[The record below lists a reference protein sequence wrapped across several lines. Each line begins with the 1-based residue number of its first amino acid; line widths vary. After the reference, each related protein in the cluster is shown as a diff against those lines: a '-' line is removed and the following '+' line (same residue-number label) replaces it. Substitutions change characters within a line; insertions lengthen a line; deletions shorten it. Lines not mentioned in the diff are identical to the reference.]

1 MSLKSTGHALTG
13 GDPTN
18 TNMQP
23 AHGTLL
29 HDGQSFDGR
38 EYQRGDPVA
47 IVDDGARESLADA
60 IQILNLRNNEYMLVL
75 LKAVCWVPTHTEQ
88 RSGTTFLLTL
98 YGPNLD
104 FRHSNSESPQ
114 MGYRGIASLFGSCV
128 YVGREVMLEG
138 NLSRVNLDPANRVS
152 LFTAQWDA
160 LSVYSELLQPA
171 LTPSSSSCASS
182 RSPSESGD
190 DFPPPRFYRLQ
201 GRRDSAIEI
210 RDPESP
216 VYRSSAGKKSTSPKP
231 LFARTASFATKY
243 NTRIAAETPSP
254 KRGQYKISTP
264 TWSDLGS
271 DDDFSF
277 DVDAAFNFDPTFP
290 DNLDLCI
297 NEPQFDNLIAESDL
311 QVNFVFMPQNEG
323 ETFASGHPEQQR
335 SDGNVQE
342 PLWPTHGIPAGH
354 ENSWDPLQMPPQHA
368 PEMRQ
373 QQLPMPQRQQQQ
385 SARQGP
391 QMDYYEPYRLAEDQ
405 TSSHMHPGAAAH
417 HPHQPEASHIPNDPR
432 AGYMP
437 SQLPPATTQPI
448 QGFQV
453 QPRYP
458 EQSGRLPA
466 PGGPTSSFPTPQ
478 EVHIIQSNRHD
489 PRQPHSL
496 ASSSY
501 SPVHEGTLPSS
512 SHSQQPRRSPLPEE
526 SRVSSTRGTPVMAR
540 RAPAQP
546 VHTFSPIGLV
556 DSFRQSAQAHI
567 STLESHYEQLQKS
580 STGGDQL
587 RQASEALQVA
597 RRTTDDSLQ
606 LLNLLQPITGIP
618 LKGTEKRLQSLAD
631 QIVDA
636 MKSLL
641 PNSSDASEQS
651 VEKMGQK
658 VQSLKDFIEYVEG
671 VHPEVVKRPQNP
683 AATTA
688 TTSDKSKN
696 ASVTTAGRVPS
707 APASVSSQTA
717 EESDSCRWVDGQAT
731 PPPDRSSAMA
741 QNRDRS
747 RMFRDMTNAH
757 GRRPEPRVNTGPEF
771 YPPTSYSQPASRIHS
786 PMASHATPA
795 EPQHPAGHG
804 FFQQS
809 LPTPLQHTIQMPDF
823 GASLQSRPMQAYP
836 PPSSVEMMRPMQPVP
851 SMPPQQHY
859 TTQQETSFYLRPNP
873 PDSLYSANGAEMSQ
887 GAYAPR
893 SPLSFQP
900 GPAPAQSGYYQDV
913 RSTLPDRRTV
923 RQDRPAPYSLN
934 YRDQRRRRGSQ

>member
-1 MSLKSTGHALTG
+1 MSMESISHTFMS
-13 GDPTN
+13 GDPMN

-23 AHGTLL
+23 AHGTLR
-29 HDGQSFDGR
+29 HDGQSLDGR

-104 FRHSNSESPQ
+104 FSHSNSERPQ
-114 MGYRGIASLFGSCV
+114 MGYRGIATLFGSCV

-160 LSVYSELLQPA
+160 ISVHSELQQPA
-171 LTPSSSSCASS
+171 LTPSASSCASS

-190 DFPPPRFYRLQ
+190 DAPPPRFYRLQ

-216 VYRSSAGKKSTSPKP
+216 IYKSSNGRKSISPKP
-231 LFARTASFATKY
+231 LFTHTASFATKY
-243 NTRIAAETPSP
+243 NIPIAAETPSP
-254 KRGQYKISTP
+254 KRGYYETNTP
-264 TWSDLGS
+264 AWSDLGS

-277 DVDAAFNFDPTFP
+277 DADAAFNFDPAFP
-290 DNLDLCI
+290 DSLDLCI
-297 NEPQFDNLIAESDL
+297 NEPHFGNLMADSDL

-323 ETFASGHPEQQR
+323 DNFASGHPEQQR
-335 SDGNVQE
+335 SEGNAQE
-342 PLWPTHGIPAGH
+342 PLWSTHGIPAGH
-354 ENSWDPLQMPPQHA
+354 ENAWDSLQVPPQHA
-368 PEMRQ
+368 SEMRQ
-373 QQLPMPQRQQQQ
+373 QQPPTPQRQQQLPT
-385 SARQGP
+385 RQGP
-391 QMDYYEPYRLAEDQ
+391 HADYYEPYRLAENQ
-405 TSSHMHPGAAAH
+405 ASSHIHPGAAAH
-417 HPHQPEASHIPNDPR
+417 HPTQTEVAHMPNDPR
-432 AGYMP
+432 AGYAP
-437 SQLPPATTQPI
+437 SQLPPATAQPM
-448 QGFQV
+448 QGFQM
-453 QPRYP
+453 QSRYP
-458 EQSGRLPA
+458 EQSSRVPA
-466 PGGPTSSFPTPQ
+466 SGPPTSSFPTLQ
-478 EVHIIQSNRHD
+478 EVHIIQSNRQD

-501 SPVHEGTLPSS
+501 SPVHEGALPSS
-512 SHSQQPRRSPLPEE
+512 SHSQQLRRSPLPEE
-526 SRVSSTRGTPVMAR
+526 SRAPSSRGTPVMAR

-546 VHTFSPIGLV
+546 VHTFSPAGLV
-556 DSFRQSAQAHI
+556 DSFRQSTQAHI
-567 STLESHYEQLQKS
+567 STLESHYEQLQQNP
-580 STGGDQL
+580 TGDDQL
-587 RQASEALQVA
+587 RQASEALQAV
-597 RRTTDDSLQ
+597 RQTTDDSLQ

-631 QIVDA
+631 QIVEA
-636 MKSLL
+636 MKELL
-641 PNSSDASEQS
+641 PNASDASEQS
-651 VEKMGQK
+651 VQKMGLK
-658 VQSLKDFIEYVEG
+658 VQNLKDFIEYVEG
-671 VHPEVVKRPQNP
+671 VHPEVVKRLQDP
-683 AATTA
+683 AAA
-688 TTSDKSKN
+688 IATSDKSKN
-696 ASVTTAGRVPS
+696 VSSTAAGLVPS
-707 APASVSSQTA
+707 APPSVSSQA
-717 EESDSCRWVDGQAT
+717 ADESDSCRWVDGQAT

-757 GRRPEPRVNTGPEF
+757 GRRTEPRINSGADF

-786 PMASHATPA
+786 PMASHAAPA
-795 EPQHPAGHG
+795 EPQHPTGHG

-809 LPTPLQHTIQMPDF
+809 LPTPLQQTMQMPDF
-823 GASLQSRPMQAYP
+823 GASMHSRPMQAYP
-836 PPSSVEMMRPMQPVP
+836 PPSSVEMMRPMQPIP

-873 PDSLYSANGAEMSQ
+873 PNSLYPASGAEISQ
-887 GAYAPR
+887 AAYAPR
-893 SPLSFQP
+893 SPLSFQ
-900 GPAPAQSGYYQDV
+900 SGSTAAHPEYYQDV

-923 RQDRPAPYSLN
+923 RQERPAPYSLN

>member
-1 MSLKSTGHALTG
+1 MSLKSTSHALMG

-29 HDGQSFDGR
+29 HDGQSFDGK

-60 IQILNLRNNEYMLVL
+60 IQILNLRNNDYMLVL

-104 FRHSNSESPQ
+104 FRHSSSERPQ
-114 MGYRGIASLFGSCV
+114 MGYRGIATLFGSCV

-160 LSVYSELLQPA
+160 LSIHSELQQPA
-171 LTPSSSSCASS
+171 LTPSASSCASS

-216 VYRSSAGKKSTSPKP
+216 VYRSSAGQKATSPKP
-231 LFARTASFATKY
+231 LFARTATFATKH

-254 KRGQYKISTP
+254 KRGPYEINTP

-290 DNLDLCI
+290 DSLDLCI
-297 NEPQFDNLIAESDL
+297 NEPQFGNMMTDGDL

-323 ETFASGHPEQQR
+323 ENFTSGHPEQQR
-335 SDGNVQE
+335 PDGNVQE
-342 PLWPTHGIPAGH
+342 PLWPTQGIPAGH
-354 ENSWDPLQMPPQHA
+354 ENAWDPLQMPPQHA

-391 QMDYYEPYRLAEDQ
+391 QTDYYEPYRLAEDQ
-405 TSSHMHPGAAAH
+405 PSSHMHHGAAAH
-417 HPHQPEASHIPNDPR
+417 HSHQPEASHMPNDPR
-432 AGYMP
+432 AGYTP
-437 SQLPPATTQPI
+437 SQLPPATAQPI
-448 QGFQV
+448 QGFHM

-458 EQSGRLPA
+458 EQSSRLPA
-466 PGGPTSSFPTPQ
+466 PGAPTSSFPATQ

-512 SHSQQPRRSPLPEE
+512 SHNQQPRRSPLPEE
-526 SRVSSTRGTPVMAR
+526 SRASSTRGTPVMAR

-556 DSFRQSAQAHI
+556 DSFRQSTQAHI
-567 STLESHYEQLQKS
+567 STLESHYEQLQQS
-580 STGGDQL
+580 SAGDDQL
-587 RQASEALQVA
+587 RQTGEALQVV

-641 PNSSDASEQS
+641 PNTSDASEQS
-651 VEKMGQK
+651 VEKIGQK

-671 VHPEVVKRPQNP
+671 VHPEVVKRPQDLAT
-683 AATTA
+683 AAA
-688 TTSDKSKN
+688 ATSDKSKN

-757 GRRPEPRVNTGPEF
+757 NRRPEPRINTGPEF
-771 YPPTSYSQPASRIHS
+771 YPPTSYSQPTSRIHS

-795 EPQHPAGHG
+795 ETQHPAGHG

-809 LPTPLQHTIQMPDF
+809 LPTPLQQTIQMPDF
-823 GASLQSRPMQAYP
+823 GAPMQSRPMQTYP

-873 PDSLYSANGAEMSQ
+873 PNGLYSANGAEVSQ

-900 GPAPAQSGYYQDV
+900 GPAPAQPGYYQDV

-923 RQDRPAPYSLN
+923 RQDRPAPYPLN